1 MCEQTGIGVLRLHNT
16 VASDRS
22 DSNWL
27 WYSSES
33 IKGEPRSIFTIGYG
47 GVSSGKLDCNYYNFQ
62 RLEGFVAGMA
72 QW

>member
-47 GVSSGKLDCNYYNFQ
+47 GGDHDKAESEMMTTTSTTSQSF
-62 RLEGFVAGMA
+62 
-72 QW
+72 